1 VTAGQLGE
9 RGHAARQQLQLL
21 FPPPLRVERSPDH
34 HLPEV
39 ASWVGVP
46 SARNPRLLVGV
57 TTAKGSSRI
66 IRRQMSG
73 RRPRTTTAR
82 LAFGTLA
89 RAGLLKTWPAMRWT
103 VSGPPE
109 SDHLARRLSEILS
122 EEDLRLTLAVGP
134 ARANRK
140 PVIQVT
146 DRAANQLAFV
156 KVGHNPL
163 TRALVDREAEVLP
176 RLQTA
181 LPDVHTPSVLAAFE
195 WQDCRVLV
203 QSPLD
208 IPTRRLPEP
217 QHTVRFESV
226 VNDIA
231 AVGGLTSV
239 PWERHPHRDRLL
251 DALAS
256 FPRTDADV
264 SGRVRRILDQV
275 PSGLVILTGSW
286 HGDLNGGNFALTHD
300 RTLVWDWERFES
312 GAPFGFDLLHHAL
325 HRDITVRH
333 VAPADAVAHLLR
345 RAPDMMQRLG
355 GSASTAPWVTR
366 LYLMTLALR
375 YAGDAQTTPGADLAQ
390 VQDWLLP
397 VVESCSGEASTTC
410 R

>member
-1 VTAGQLGE
+1 MTAGQLGE

-34 HLPEV
+34 RLPEV

-57 TTAKGSSRI
+57 TTAKGSSRV

-73 RRPRTTTAR
+73 RRPRTATAR
-82 LAFGTLA
+82 VVFSTLA
-89 RAGLLKTWPAMRWT
+89 RTGLLTSLRPMRWT
-103 VSGPPE
+103 VSGPLE
-109 SDHLARRLSEILS
+109 SDHLARRLSEVLRS
-122 EEDLRLTLAVGP
+122 EDLRLTLAVGP

-146 DRAANQLAFV
+146 DREAEPLAFV

-163 TRALVDREAEVLP
+163 TRALVDREAEALP
-176 RLQTA
+176 RLRTA
-181 LPDVHTPSVLAAFE
+181 LPDVHTPSVLAAFD
-195 WQDCRVLV
+195 WRDCRVLV

-217 QHTVRFESV
+217 QHTARLESL

-231 AVGGLTSV
+231 ALDGLTSV
-239 PWERHPHRDRLL
+239 TWESHPHRERLL
-251 DALAS
+251 DRLAS
-256 FPRTDADV
+256 FPRTEADV
-264 SGRVRRILDQV
+264 SGRVRSILDQV
-275 PSGLVILTGSW
+275 PPGLVILTGSW

-300 RTLVWDWERFES
+300 RSLVWDWERFES
-312 GAPFGFDLLHHAL
+312 GVPFGFDLLHHVL

-333 VAPADAVAHLLR
+333 VAPADAVTHLLR
-345 RAPDMMQRLG
+345 RGADLMQRLG
-355 GSASTAPWVTR
+355 GSASTAPWVTK

-375 YAGDAQTTPGADLAQ
+375 YAGDAQATPGADLAR